1 MQEQIVTRRNDRYLM
16 ILFFIMQV
24 GNFIGYVSQ
33 AYEAEGIFSLIS
45 KGYILIC
52 FASFILCVLRHPEAM
67 NRSRLVLLLI
77 IMAVL
82 GVMSA
87 VASNWVG
94 MMPFLILLWGYLSLP
109 VYLIYT
115 PYLPMR
121 RSMVNQIKVFSLLT
135 ALFFVYCFFT
145 RPEYAERVD
154 AITFGYSNQ
163 NRLAIYLIQNLS
175 ILLSIAKGEKRKF
188 SKIFFILICLFETY
202 LVYLTY
208 ARIAYVCAIVLWLYF
223 LRGNKVKIKK
233 STVLLFLVLP
243 ILFLI
248 ALIAVYNSGSISRTA
263 TLFDKPLFSGREE
276 MYLSILQSMDLKTWL
291 IGDFGRYQF
300 GNWHNAFLTIICSIG
315 VIGLLVFCLF
325 FYWACME
332 LRKYSENNCYKIMPF
347 VGVLLLFVEG
357 CAESATLVSGAMYAS
372 AAAQLVYLVHY
383 GHRMVEE
390 EQK

>member
-1 MQEQIVTRRNDRYLM
+1 MQEQIVRRRNDWYLM
-16 ILFFIMQV
+16 ILFFVMQV

-33 AYEAEGIFSLIS
+33 AYGSDGIFSLVS
-45 KGYILIC
+45 RGYILIC
-52 FASFILCVLRHPEAM
+52 FASFVLCVLRYPEAM

-77 IMAVL
+77 IMAVW

-87 VASNWVG
+87 LASNWVG
-94 MMPFLILLWGYLSLP
+94 MMPFLIVLWGYLSLP
-109 VYLIYT
+109 VYLIYM

-121 RSMVNQIKVFSLLT
+121 RSMANQIKVFSLLT

-145 RPEYAERVD
+145 RPEYASRVD

-163 NRLAIYLIQNLS
+163 NRLAIYLIQNMS
-175 ILLSIAKGEKRKF
+175 ILLSLSKGEKQ
-188 SKIFFILICLFETY
+188 KITKILFILICAFETY

-223 LRGNKVKIKK
+223 LLGNRAKINRR
-233 STVLLFLVLP
+233 TVVLFLVLP

-248 ALIAVYNSGSISRTA
+248 ALIAVYNSGRISHNA

-276 MYLSILQSMDLKTWL
+276 MYQTILQSMDLKTWL

-315 VIGLLVFCLF
+315 IVGLVVFCLF

-332 LRKYSENNCYKIMPF
+332 LRKYSENNSYKIMPF

-372 AAAQLVYLVHY
+372 AAAQLVYLIHY
-383 GHRMVEE
+383 GHRMAEE